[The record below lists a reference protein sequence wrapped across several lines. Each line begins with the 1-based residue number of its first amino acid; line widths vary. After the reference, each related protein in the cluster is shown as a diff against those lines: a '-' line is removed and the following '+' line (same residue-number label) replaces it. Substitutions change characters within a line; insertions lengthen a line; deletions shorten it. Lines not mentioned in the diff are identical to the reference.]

1 MLQEVREEIG
11 ALKERLAALEARISS
26 LQPGDFQADDEAVD
40 FTDIE
45 IGVEEPVGEPAVVPT
60 PVYVEAQVPFEAAEP
75 VAEPV
80 AEEPAAEVV
89 AEPVAVPEER
99 GEEPLPV
106 GVMPVGPEEVAAEE
120 AAAEAL
126 AEGSYAQEDD
136 LPVADAEPVN
146 VPEVEPVPE
155 AEPVAEPEA
164 APVAEPEA
172 ILEAEPAPAAEPE
185 VASAQKEQPVEDDTL
200 RLPWRTDKPGL
211 PVKNIRSGISLL
223 DRALFIGTLF
233 KEDFARYDQT
243 IADLNTMET
252 LDEAVAY
259 IRENFPN
266 WNLKSDVVYHFMM
279 SIRKKLG

>member
-45 IGVEEPVGEPAVVPT
+45 IGVEEPIGEPAVVPT

-80 AEEPAAEVV
+80 AEP
-89 AEPVAVPEER
+89 
-99 GEEPLPV
+99 
-106 GVMPVGPEEVAAEE
+106 
-120 AAAEAL
+120 
-126 AEGSYAQEDD
+126 EDD
-136 LPVADAEPVN
+136 LPAAEAEPVN

-164 APVAEPEA
+164 APVAE
-172 ILEAEPAPAAEPE
+172 AEPEVAPAAEPE

-233 KEDFARYDQT
+233 KEDFAKYDQT